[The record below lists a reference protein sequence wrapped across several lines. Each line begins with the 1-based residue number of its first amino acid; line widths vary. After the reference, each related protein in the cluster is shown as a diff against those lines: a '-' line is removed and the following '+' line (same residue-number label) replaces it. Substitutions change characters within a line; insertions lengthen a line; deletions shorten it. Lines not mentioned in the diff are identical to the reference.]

1 MPTLCQQQPSVKLLC
16 LRPLC
21 CPLCEVIVSASFVL
35 PFAVKLLCLRPLCC
49 PLCALIVSAS
59 FVLPFV

>member
-1 MPTLCQQQPSVKLLC
+1 MKLLCLRPLCCPLCEVIVSLSFVCTYCVCVLCVVLCVKLLC

-35 PFAVKLLCLRPLCC
+35 SCV
-49 PLCALIVSAS
+49 
-59 FVLPFV
+59 